1 MGIKLLF
8 CMVCVHLSFSLCA
21 QSAKV
26 SNQDSTNAAIA
37 FVNAWEKDFLDI
49 GFSLDRDSLHLNEEA
64 KRLLLDSQ
72 YRKRTYP
79 VQYNWPEAIGL
90 MNKMELKKAFYHLIN
105 LYRTDTVHKEMVL
118 QTFVLYDSLVDMEKI
133 LVNSFYTY
141 ALTDP
146 QISILKNGKP
156 VVMHPEILEAILE
169 TVKEMIEIIKFNRK
183 QISKK

>member
-1 MGIKLLF
+1 MGMRLLF
-8 CMVCVHLSFSLCA
+8 CMLCLHLSILLCA
-21 QSAKV
+21 QSSKV
-26 SNQDSTNAAIA
+26 SNKDSTNAAIA
-37 FVNAWEKDFLDI
+37 FVKAWEKDFLDV
-49 GFSLDRDSLHLNEEA
+49 GFLLGKDSLHINEEA
-64 KRLLLDSQ
+64 KRLILDSQ

-105 LYRTDTVHKEMVL
+105 LYRTDTVHKELAL

-156 VVMHPEILEAILE
+156 VVVHPEILEAKLE
-169 TVKEMIEIIKFNRK
+169 TVKEMIEIIKYNRK